1 MSYVSLS
8 TLGFSAFQ
16 KQKKYA
22 IITFARFAAYFM
34 RGIQEQQTGLSSNGR
49 TLVFGTSYQGSNP
62 CSPATYRFQTRPERV
77 LF

>member
-62 CSPATYRFQTRPERV
+62 CSPATYHFQTRSERV